1 MRTKGLPKEF
11 PLTSLEKK
19 TVSFF
24 FHQSA
29 NNGSLRGEA
38 NQAKSCKLLE
48 LLFDEKSFIE
58 RTANP
63 LTNFL
68 KILKYCVFNFSKEM
82 KELKEIKHNIP
93 LIFHFFLE
101 VPLETN
107 PKKSIDTC
115 HFPFICSLQAL
126 KHDDLYFHNK
136 YSYSNICES
145 KDA

>member
-1 MRTKGLPKEF
+1 VRTKGLPKEF

-68 KILKYCVFNFSKEM
+68 KILKYCVFNFSK
-82 KELKEIKHNIP
+82 LKK
-93 LIFHFFLE
+93 
-101 VPLETN
+101 
-107 PKKSIDTC
+107 
-115 HFPFICSLQAL
+115 
-126 KHDDLYFHNK
+126 
-136 YSYSNICES
+136 
-145 KDA
+145 